1 MNMKGFSLFIVALLF
16 SLGVKA
22 QTVDVVL
29 EKTELKKGE
38 HLHFTIKASPEIQL
52 EIAVFSEDKVVLH
65 QTSRLSKE
73 EELFDIDMKD
83 FPADAYHVLVL
94 GDDIHIQKDFVVKD

>member
-1 MNMKGFSLFIVALLF
+1 MNMKQFSVLIIGLLF
-16 SLGVKA
+16 SLCMKA